1 MFAVSSSI
9 NWTDG
14 YPIMEF
20 GMAGTTGNLYTVI
33 IGKVPSCSCPDN
45 QKGNQCKHICYGTF
59 TLLPIILINIV
70 ISILMIFLLT

>member
-1 MFAVSSSI
+1 MFAVSSSV

-14 YPIMEF
+14 YPIMEL
-20 GMAGTTGNLYTVI
+20 GMAGTTGNLYTVT

-59 TLLPIILINIV
+59 TLPIVLINIIV
-70 ISILMIFLLT
+70 PILMVLLLT